1 MITDKETNTVYFSEK
16 LKTDPR
22 FSKTFK
28 KIAAALKKAG
38 IQPELLPETKDI
50 WVRDY
55 MPVQVE
61 RNKFIEFRYDPDYLQ
76 GTRKG
81 YRNLKTY
88 PDIVCDTIGLKT
100 IKSNIILDGGNV
112 IKSNNCVILTDKVV
126 KENRLQYT
134 KQQLIAILKDLFEVD
149 HIVLIPWDM
158 LDEFGHAD
166 GMLRFI
172 DERTVLV
179 HEIYIT
185 NTVLNYRLKKAGL
198 EVVPLKFD
206 VRKKDKRNWAYI
218 NFLQTKNIL
227 LVPELGIDEDQQ
239 ALEQISSCFSDY
251 AKRKCI
257 KQIRVSDILQYKGAL
272 NCISWSIEK

>member
-1 MITDKETNTVYFSEK
+1 MITDKETNT
-16 LKTDPR
+16 
-22 FSKTFK
+22 
-28 KIAAALKKAG
+28 AALKKAG